1 MSAFI
6 TRVEDGA
13 ASFQPRPGDD
23 IETLIDGT
31 ANVVLRTGPAY
42 VSGNEP
48 MFWSRRPVLP
58 GRLDPRSRVRLV
70 LTQPPIRWSVEN
82 VSFAYLATAF
92 VLGREATTELPLEW
106 VFGAPPSN
114 DRGREA
120 TALRR
125 SLLAVRPV
133 LARDAKA
140 VVMLDR
146 GGASGLVA
154 GVLGGVGAGMRL
166 TNAVLAESGNQI
178 GGVLEFNVG
187 PADEDTGQHS
197 ELADLNAADPTQPF
211 ALEDVEKAVTQ
222 VAVSVLQARGEPAS
236 GERLLGEVLVGLDR
250 LGHLRHLVATQ
261 TFGESEAANAFA
273 TAQASDEEDGSNS
286 ADDRTAEGDDETS
299 DSEPDVDA
307 PGEPSDVPEWALG
320 SASATDH
327 VRLLMEIVMGEL
339 RRPDHPRLIE
349 IEPRPLVAAQRQ
361 GPRPGPAAAVRPAR
375 VGRVWAAFDKPG
387 HRRGNVL
394 SARRGHVPW
403 PRHARRGAR
412 PCGARLV
419 PRSRLERDPAAPA
432 G

>member
-1 MSAFI
+1 MS
-6 TRVEDGA
+6 
-13 ASFQPRPGDD
+13 
-23 IETLIDGT
+23 
-31 ANVVLRTGPAY
+31 
-42 VSGNEP
+42 
-48 MFWSRRPVLP
+48 WSRGPVLP

-92 VLGREATTELPLEW
+92 VLGREAATELPLEW

-187 PADEDTGQHS
+187 PADEDADQHS
-197 ELADLNAADPTQPF
+197 ELADLKIADETQPF
-211 ALEDVEKAVTQ
+211 SLEDVEQAVTQ

-261 TFGESEAANAFA
+261 TFGESEAANAVA
-273 TAQASDEEDGSNS
+273 TAQATN
-286 ADDRTAEGDDETS
+286 
-299 DSEPDVDA
+299 
-307 PGEPSDVPEWALG
+307 
-320 SASATDH
+320 
-327 VRLLMEIVMGEL
+327 
-339 RRPDHPRLIE
+339 
-349 IEPRPLVAAQRQ
+349 
-361 GPRPGPAAAVRPAR
+361 
-375 VGRVWAAFDKPG
+375 
-387 HRRGNVL
+387 
-394 SARRGHVPW
+394 
-403 PRHARRGAR
+403 
-412 PCGARLV
+412 
-419 PRSRLERDPAAPA
+419 
-432 G
+432 